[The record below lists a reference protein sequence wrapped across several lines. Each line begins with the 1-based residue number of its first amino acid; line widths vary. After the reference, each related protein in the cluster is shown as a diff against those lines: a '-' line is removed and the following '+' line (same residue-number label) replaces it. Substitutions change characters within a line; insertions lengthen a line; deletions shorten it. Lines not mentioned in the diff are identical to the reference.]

1 MKRLSIF
8 DSSRCTGCKL
18 CEIICSFTHEG
29 ECRPASARL
38 KVHREPFTGETIIK
52 INDNCDLCNGKTE
65 CVRWCPAG
73 VFKYRKGELG
83 NG

>member
-1 MKRLSIF
+1 MEKEITV
-8 DSSRCTGCKL
+8 DSSKCTGCKL
-18 CEIICSFTHEG
+18 CETICSFIHEG

-52 INDNCDLCNGKTE
+52 ISDNCDLCDGKAE

-73 VFKYRKGELG
+73 VFKYRKEGLG